1 MKCRDCLEHLYE
13 FLDRELTPALEQ
25 EVREHLEDCEP
36 CADLADFETLYLK
49 FVQARCRAQGA
60 PPELKHKILHE
71 LFGE

>member
-25 EVREHLEDCEP
+25 EVREHIEGCEP

-60 PPELKHKILHE
+60 SPALKRRILHE